1 MKTCEYKLLLAEMDK
16 IAEKVKMFPE
26 ALQEPVYKLLL
37 EALLDSNVT
46 QVEETTYSSDGGVT
60 TEKGDINVYS
70 VGQDY
75 TRALKQYYVNY
86 DLENSNDME
95 FATFVTYFFTREVP
109 ESIRVEQVG
118 DKQYEEACRITGR
131 RMPKRVSGALNNAKN
146 VRGYLT
152 RVGMGVYALSDAG
165 EKFVTEKLLK
175 GGVRAMDSK

>member
-1 MKTCEYKLLLAEMDK
+1 MAHEEYDLLMNNIDL
-16 IAEKVKMFPE
+16 IAKKVNMFPE
-26 ALQEPVYKLLL
+26 ALQEPVYKLLT

-46 QVEETTYSSDGGVT
+46 QVEETTYSSDGGVA
-60 TEKGDINVYS
+60 TENGDIDVSS

-75 TRALKQYYVNY
+75 TNSLKNYYANY
-86 DLENSNDME
+86 DLENCNDME

-109 ESIRVEQVG
+109 ESMRVERVG
-118 DKQYEEACRITGR
+118 DKHYKEACRITGR

-175 GGVRAMDSK
+175 GV